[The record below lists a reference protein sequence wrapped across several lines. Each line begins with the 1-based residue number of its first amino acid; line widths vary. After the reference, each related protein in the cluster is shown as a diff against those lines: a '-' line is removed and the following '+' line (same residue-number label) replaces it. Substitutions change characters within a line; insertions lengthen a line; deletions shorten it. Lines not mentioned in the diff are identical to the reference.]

1 MRLAVV
7 ILMHPRKTAAGF
19 RVTKHAV
26 NRVNASLQAVRGD
39 LGRFFK
45 RPAKIFHKLRG
56 VRYGAFP
63 TLLCRDA
70 PRSCREC
77 WIFHKCG
84 NDRDLLFGAQYVC
97 QPTQ

>member
-1 MRLAVV
+1 
-7 ILMHPRKTAAGF
+7 
-19 RVTKHAV
+19 
-26 NRVNASLQAVRGD
+26 
-39 LGRFFK
+39 
-45 RPAKIFHKLRG
+45 
-56 VRYGAFP
+56 
-63 TLLCRDA
+63 LCRDA